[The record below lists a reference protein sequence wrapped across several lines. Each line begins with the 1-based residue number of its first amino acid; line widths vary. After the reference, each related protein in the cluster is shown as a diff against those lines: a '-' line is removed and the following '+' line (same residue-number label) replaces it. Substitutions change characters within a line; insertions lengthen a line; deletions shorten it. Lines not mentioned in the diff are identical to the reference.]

1 MERQVKLSTIVL
13 FIVHH
18 NSPGS
23 AVCIWAQPAS
33 CGLKSIIIGIIIHVH
48 VRLCSHTASVSHV
61 SHLPTTLVVHP
72 FDPLICLT
80 EFFLARH
87 VHELSFLMGVY
98 NIRNHLCSHAAPVGL
113 IFAAFSKKMS
123 GILMFN
129 FFRFPPV
136 AVVKPLTQSPAA
148 ISVCVLQTDLPS
160 PVCLPSIK
168 SHHAPHV
175 LESERFGV
183 EICCCST
190 ALDLSAGPANL

>member
-1 MERQVKLSTIVL
+1 MHRVSDGAAGKALHYR
-13 FIVHH
+13 FVHCPPQF
-18 NSPGS
+18 SRFSSLYMGI
-23 AVCIWAQPAS
+23 AAS

-148 ISVCVLQTDLPS
+148 ISVCASD
-160 PVCLPSIK
+160 
-168 SHHAPHV
+168 
-175 LESERFGV
+175 RFAFSSV
-183 EICCCST
+183 
-190 ALDLSAGPANL
+190 SAKH